1 VTTRKIFF
9 LGICYTITI
18 LSVLLLVISLS
29 SAIHRPFLSEQAQ
42 PMDTQI
48 TTYLQTGDKA
58 VLSEFTANEQS
69 HLKDVRRLLHIAGIL
84 FFIGI
89 VILMTHW
96 FTLTYPERL
105 GILLTPLLITLQ
117 SIPLLFATSF
127 SLLFERFHQVFFPQ
141 GNYAFPVDSLLI
153 QTYPE
158 SFFLSMGIV
167 LLVSFI
173 KLQALKLLLLWLM
186 HTRLARNN

>member
-1 VTTRKIFF
+1 MLV
-9 LGICYTITI
+9 
-18 LSVLLLVISLS
+18 LVISLL
-29 SAIHRPFLSEQAQ
+29 SAIHRPFLLAQAQ
-42 PMDTQI
+42 PIDTQV
-48 TTYLQTGDKA
+48 TTYLQTGDEA
-58 VLSEFTANEQS
+58 LLSRFTANEQA
-69 HLKDVRRLLHIAGIL
+69 HLHDVRRLLFVAGGL

-89 VILMTHW
+89 VVLMTHW

-117 SIPLLFATSF
+117 TTPLILTTSF
-127 SLLFERFHQVFFPQ
+127 SLLFERFHQIFFPQ

-167 LLVSFI
+167 LLISFV
-173 KLQALKLLLLWLM
+173 KLQALKLLVLWLV
-186 HTRLARNN
+186 HKRSARNN